1 MGKLGFRIIIFN
13 LLEKK
18 MKTDQI
24 NNIAILGAGK
34 IGQAIAKG
42 MILSGKPIN

>member
-1 MGKLGFRIIIFN
+1 
-13 LLEKK
+13 

-42 MILSGKPIN
+42 MKYQVNFHHLKLH